1 MMVMLGPAVI
11 QALRM
16 AGRPNT
22 PASLVLRLRDRGD
35 REAWERF
42 VGLYAPLIYGYGRR
56 RGLQDADAADL
67 TQAVLQAVVGS
78 IERYEYDP
86 AQARFHTWL
95 FRVVRNQFWRLF
107 AHRWQCPAEEQGPE
121 ADARLRECADHENEH
136 EAAEWEQD
144 YRRGRFRWAA
154 EQVRGGFEESSW
166 RAFWHTA
173 VDGRPAPD
181 VASELGLSVGAVY
194 TAKSRVLERIRRVIE
209 TVQDD

>member
-1 MMVMLGPAVI
+1 MVTLAPAVT

-16 AGRPNT
+16 AGRLNT
-22 PASLVLRLRDRGD
+22 PASLVLRLRDCRD

-67 TQAVLQAVVGS
+67 TQAVLHAVLGS
-78 IERYEYDP
+78 IARYEYDP
-86 AQARFHTWL
+86 AKARFHTWF
-95 FRVVRNQFWRLF
+95 FRVVRNQFWRQF
-107 AHRWQCPAEEQGPE
+107 AHRFQSPAEEQGPE
-121 ADARLRECADHENEH
+121 AEALLRGCADHGNEH
-136 EAAEWEQD
+136 EAAEWEQE
-144 YRRGRFRWAA
+144 YRRGRFRWAVD
-154 EQVRGGFEESSW
+154 QVRGGFEESSW

-194 TAKSRVLERIRRVIE
+194 TAKSRVLDRIRRVID

>member
-1 MMVMLGPAVI
+1 MLAPRVK

-22 PASLVLRLRDRGD
+22 PASLVLRLRDRRD

-42 VGLYAPLIYGYGRR
+42 VALYAPLIYGYGRR

-67 TQAVLQAVVGS
+67 TQAVLQAVVAS

-86 AQARFHTWL
+86 AQARFHTWF
-95 FRVVRNQFWRLF
+95 FRVVRNQFLRQF
-107 AHRWQCPAEEQGPE
+107 AHRWQRPAEEQGPE
-121 ADARLRECADHENEH
+121 AEALLRECANRDEEH
-136 EAAEWEQD
+136 EAADWEQE
-144 YRRGRFRWAA
+144 YRRGRFRWAV
-154 EQVRGGFEESSW
+154 EQVRGGFEESSF

-173 VDGRPAPD
+173 VDGRPAPE

-194 TAKSRVLERIRRVIE
+194 TAKSRVLDRIRRVIE